1 MPYPGRVRRQITVR
15 LDTHGSSMS
24 GRHQQLSICAMRD
37 IAGLAMPGTP
47 HPRIDERV
55 ERIGIEDYTQQGS
68 PVVFWDLWG
77 ELGHPVRC

>member
-1 MPYPGRVRRQITVR
+1 
-15 LDTHGSSMS
+15 
-24 GRHQQLSICAMRD
+24 MRD